1 MKFLHR
7 FRLYLLPLLV
17 VLLVAPFFISDVA
30 ESRRRLILI
39 DRASELKMGE
49 EAYKEML
56 SKATLS
62 RDSRMIAIVRG
73 VGKKIARVANEPKFN
88 WEFNLIEEEKPNAF
102 CLPGGKVGV
111 NTGILP
117 IADTEAGLAAVM
129 GHEVAHAI
137 ARHGA
142 ERMSQSLLINFIGA
156 VVLNRSPK
164 YKQNRS
170 LFNAAYGFGSAV
182 IVTLPFSRKHEL
194 EADDM
199 GLIYMAKAGYDP
211 REAKKFW
218 IKFAK
223 YGKNRGNSDLL
234 SFLSTHPPDSE
245 RIARIEKLLPE
256 ALKAYEK
263 SAKFGAGAPLL

>member
-1 MKFLHR
+1 MKLFYRLRIYTLPFLAIAISS
-7 FRLYLLPLLV
+7 F
-17 VLLVAPFFISDVA
+17 FFISDVA
-30 ESRRRLILI
+30 QSRGKLILI
-39 DRASELKMGE
+39 DRATELKMGE
-49 EAYKEML
+49 EAYKEIL
-56 SKATLS
+56 SKAVLS
-62 RDSRMIAIVRG
+62 TDSRLTGAIRS
-73 VGKKIARVANEPKFN
+73 VGGKIARVASEPKFN
-88 WEFNLIEEEKPNAF
+88 WEFNLIEEVKPNAF

-117 IADTEAGLAAVM
+117 IAKTEAGLAAVM

-142 ERMSQSLLINFIGA
+142 ERMSHSLLINFIGN
-156 VVLNRSPK
+156 VFMNRSPK
-164 YKQNRS
+164 YKRNRKLYS
-170 LFNAAYGFGSAV
+170 AAYGFGAAV

-218 IKFAK
+218 IRFAK
-223 YGKNRGNSDLL
+223 YGKNNRESDVL

-245 RIARIEKLLPE
+245 RIARIEKLLPK
-256 ALKAYEK
+256 ALEVYEK
-263 SAKFGAGAPLL
+263 SAKIGAGTPLL